1 MDRNCS
7 GRLHLTREIL
17 AGGKILYKSPE
28 VTKECIKY
36 SAHSWVKKQ
45 KFSEDLSKNSL
56 KEADLGRKSIQ
67 LLYFEKE
74 LGEKGN
80 SENVDLIKKFTK
92 ENPNTNL
99 SIQSRDITILKQN
112 LKRRALDNRKVID
125 RIDAILNSKG
135 QPFLVEKVNLIK
147 LQTFLTIKKI

>member
-1 MDRNCS
+1 M
-7 GRLHLTREIL
+7 
-17 AGGKILYKSPE
+17 
-28 VTKECIKY
+28 
-36 SAHSWVKKQ
+36 
-45 KFSEDLSKNSL
+45 
-56 KEADLGRKSIQ
+56 
-67 LLYFEKE
+67 
-74 LGEKGN
+74 GEKGN